1 MLKLRITK
9 SISTYGEYGII
20 KRNVINLQVKFK
32 VSIFG
37 IKYYYW
43 KTIYSTLLDDIDS
56 IKEKDVL
63 NEGTHLGKYTKQEL
77 LDMTQIDPGEFLTCF
92 LIYVCAYVFDT
103 FQIVY

>member
-63 NEGTHLGKYTKQEL
+63 NELIEGWLENRNTSKIERLKEKL
-77 LDMTQIDPGEFLTCF
+77 LKKLNYDE
-92 LIYVCAYVFDT
+92 
-103 FQIVY
+103 

>member
-9 SISTYGEYGII
+9 SISTYGDYGII

-43 KTIYSTLLDDIDS
+43 KTIYSTLLDDIES
-56 IKEKDVL
+56 IKEKDIL
-63 NEGTHLGKYTKQEL
+63 NELIEGWLENRNTSKIERFKEKL
-77 LDMTQIDPGEFLTCF
+77 LKKLNYDE
-92 LIYVCAYVFDT
+92 
-103 FQIVY
+103 

>member
-20 KRNVINLQVKFK
+20 KKNVINLQVKFK

-56 IKEKDVL
+56 IKEKDIL
-63 NEGTHLGKYTKQEL
+63 NELIEGWLENRNTSKIERLKEKL
-77 LDMTQIDPGEFLTCF
+77 LKKLDYDE
-92 LIYVCAYVFDT
+92 
-103 FQIVY
+103 

>member
-9 SISTYGEYGII
+9 SISTYGDYGII
-20 KRNVINLQVKFK
+20 KKNVINLQVKFK

-56 IKEKDVL
+56 IKEKDIL
-63 NEGTHLGKYTKQEL
+63 NELIEGWLENRNTSKIERLKEKL
-77 LDMTQIDPGEFLTCF
+77 LKKLDYDE
-92 LIYVCAYVFDT
+92 
-103 FQIVY
+103 

>member
-9 SISTYGEYGII
+9 SISTYGDYGII

-56 IKEKDVL
+56 IKEKDIL
-63 NEGTHLGKYTKQEL
+63 NELIEGWLENRNTSKIERLKEKL
-77 LDMTQIDPGEFLTCF
+77 LKKLNYDE
-92 LIYVCAYVFDT
+92 
-103 FQIVY
+103 

>member
-9 SISTYGEYGII
+9 SISTYGDYGII

-56 IKEKDVL
+56 IKEKDIL
-63 NEGTHLGKYTKQEL
+63 NELIEGWLENRNTSKIERLKEKL
-77 LDMTQIDPGEFLTCF
+77 LKKLDYDE
-92 LIYVCAYVFDT
+92 
-103 FQIVY
+103 

>member
-56 IKEKDVL
+56 IKEKDIL
-63 NEGTHLGKYTKQEL
+63 NELIEGWLENRNTSKIERLKEKL
-77 LDMTQIDPGEFLTCF
+77 LKKLNYDE
-92 LIYVCAYVFDT
+92 
-103 FQIVY
+103 

>member
-20 KRNVINLQVKFK
+20 KKNVINLQVKFK

-56 IKEKDVL
+56 IKEKDIL
-63 NEGTHLGKYTKQEL
+63 NELIEGWLENRNTSKIERLKEKL
-77 LDMTQIDPGEFLTCF
+77 LKKLNYDE
-92 LIYVCAYVFDT
+92 
-103 FQIVY
+103 

>member
-9 SISTYGEYGII
+9 SIATYGDYGII

-56 IKEKDVL
+56 IKEKDIL
-63 NEGTHLGKYTKQEL
+63 NELIEGWLENRNTSKIERFKEKL
-77 LDMTQIDPGEFLTCF
+77 LKKLNYDE
-92 LIYVCAYVFDT
+92 
-103 FQIVY
+103 

>member
-56 IKEKDVL
+56 IKEKDIL
-63 NEGTHLGKYTKQEL
+63 NELIEGWLENRNTSKIERLKEKL
-77 LDMTQIDPGEFLTCF
+77 LKKLDYDE
-92 LIYVCAYVFDT
+92 
-103 FQIVY
+103 

>member
-56 IKEKDVL
+56 IKEKDIL
-63 NEGTHLGKYTKQEL
+63 NELIKGWLENRNTSKIERLKEKL
-77 LDMTQIDPGEFLTCF
+77 LKKLNYDE
-92 LIYVCAYVFDT
+92 
-103 FQIVY
+103 

>member
-43 KTIYSTLLDDIDS
+43 KTIYSTLLDDIES
-56 IKEKDVL
+56 IKEKDIL
-63 NEGTHLGKYTKQEL
+63 NELIEGWLENRNTSKIERLKEKL
-77 LDMTQIDPGEFLTCF
+77 LKKLNYDE
-92 LIYVCAYVFDT
+92 
-103 FQIVY
+103 

>member
-9 SISTYGEYGII
+9 SISTYGDYGII

-37 IKYYYW
+37 IKHYYW

-56 IKEKDVL
+56 IKEKDIL
-63 NEGTHLGKYTKQEL
+63 NELIEGWLENRNTSKIERFKEKL
-77 LDMTQIDPGEFLTCF
+77 LKKLNYNE
-92 LIYVCAYVFDT
+92 
-103 FQIVY
+103 